1 MSKAKERGVTLG
13 DDSTDSDIGKIIRQS
28 FCDALVPVLNYGFRS
43 FKLVS
48 ALVASLSGEG
58 AEWGGRLTRG
68 GHCTQFGKHH
78 FWDFLEKLLD
88 DQLEKVTSCATLTP
102 ANVFIC
108 CYAPLCAS
116 IAQSGVCGRLTSPFT
131 VRVRSRVTARS
142 ASRSSR

>member
-1 MSKAKERGVTLG
+1 VSQVKDHMSKAKERGVTLG

-88 DQLEKVTSCATLTP
+88 DQLEKVTSCATLT
-102 ANVFIC
+102 NVFIS
-108 CYAPLCAS
+108 CY
-116 IAQSGVCGRLTSPFT
+116 
-131 VRVRSRVTARS
+131 
-142 ASRSSR
+142 